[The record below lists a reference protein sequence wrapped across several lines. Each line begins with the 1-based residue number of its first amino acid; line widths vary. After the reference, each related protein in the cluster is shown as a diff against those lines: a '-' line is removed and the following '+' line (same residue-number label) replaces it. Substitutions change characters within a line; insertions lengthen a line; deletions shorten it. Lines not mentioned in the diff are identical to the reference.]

1 MSTLDASAVNIALPT
16 MAREFQTDLG
26 RVEWVVL
33 AYLLALSAL
42 LLNAGRLA
50 DVLGQRRVY
59 AFGLLVFG
67 VSSGACALSNS
78 VLPLTLARVVQ
89 GVGGALM
96 NAAGPAILTAV
107 FPASQRGRVLG
118 TAGLAVSAGLAAG
131 PAVGG
136 FVIDALS
143 WHWIF
148 LPNVPISFV
157 AAFVAWRSVPALPL
171 ATERFDVP
179 GSLLLAL
186 FLSALMLLLS
196 QGHAWGFASAPS
208 AIALLVAI
216 GGFVAFVAV
225 EKRSD
230 HPVVSFALFR
240 DRTFSGSAAAG
251 FLIFTTLG
259 AVNLVMPFYLHFAL
273 GLETGQMGVVL
284 TSLPVMLAVVSPAS
298 GWLSDRMHSTRAI
311 AACGALVASAALVI
325 LSAVSRQDEPIVVAA
340 VLGGLG
346 LGIGTFQSPNNSA
359 LMGAVPRERLGTAG
373 GLLASVRVTGL
384 LVGNAVGGAVYL
396 AATGG
401 SSEPPLVSAGL
412 AASALVGAGTGILA
426 GVASLAR
433 GAGKRNDTGP
443 RGSP

>member
-16 MAREFQTDLG
+16 MAREFHTDLG

-42 LLNAGRLA
+42 LLNAGRLV
-50 DVLGQRRVY
+50 DVLGPRRIY

-67 VSSGACALSNS
+67 ASSGACALSGA
-78 VLPLTLARVVQ
+78 VLPLSLARVVQ

-107 FPASQRGRVLG
+107 YPATQRGRVLG
-118 TAGLAVSAGLAAG
+118 TVGLAVSAGLAAG

-136 FVIDALS
+136 FVVDALS

-148 LPNVPISFV
+148 LPNVPISLV
-157 AAFVAWRSVPALPL
+157 AAFIAWRSVPALPFS
-171 ATERFDVP
+171 TERFDVA
-179 GSLLLAL
+179 GSALLAL
-186 FLSALMLLLS
+186 SLSALALLLS
-196 QGHAWGFASAPS
+196 QAHAWGFASGPS
-208 AIALLVAI
+208 ALAGAVAVA
-216 GGFVAFVAV
+216 GFAAFVAV
-225 EKRSD
+225 ERRSD
-230 HPVVSFALFR
+230 HPVVAFALFR
-240 DRTFSGSAAAG
+240 DRTFTGSAAAG

-273 GLETGQMGVVL
+273 RLSTGRMGLVL
-284 TSLPVMLAVVSPAS
+284 TSLPVVLAAVSPAS
-298 GWLSDRMHSTRAI
+298 GWLSDRMRSTRTI
-311 AACGALVASAALVI
+311 AACGALLAAAALVI
-325 LSAVSRQDEPIVVAA
+325 LSFVSRRDDPLVVAA

-401 SSEPPLVSAGL
+401 SHDPALVSAGL
-412 AASALVGAGTGILA
+412 AASAMVGAGAGLLA
-426 GVASLAR
+426 GLASLAR
-433 GAGKRNDTGP
+433 GAGGRST
-443 RGSP
+443 S